1 MAGDAVRP
9 TVTVVITTYNHAHY
23 LADALASVAHQ
34 TRSPDDVIVVDDG
47 STDDPAAVVARFPG
61 VRMLR
66 QANRGLSASR
76 NAGLRNCRTDYV
88 TFLDADDRLLP
99 NGLQSGLSCAA
110 GRPDCA
116 FVYGGHRVVRD
127 DGRARSPGI
136 FHPIGDNPYL
146 ALLELDLVG
155 MHGTVLYRRACVER
169 VGGFD
174 ETLRMREDYDL
185 YLRLARCCP
194 VAGHPAIVAEYRFHD
209 QNMSADY
216 EAMLRWGLVVLDRQ
230 EASIPADDT
239 TARKALARGRANW
252 RGHYAQEMLRS
263 ARAGWRTNHD
273 LRQAVTIIAR
283 AVRWSPA
290 AVLRLVLGKI
300 ADRSSDLSLRAL
312 LRGVQR
318 LRGRPGDAARVAPIS
333 RNFGFDR
340 GTPVDRYYIE
350 SFLSKHGDD
359 IRGVVLEIGDDAYTR
374 RFGGE
379 RVERSEVLHADGS
392 NPRATIVGDLQDPA
406 CLLPGSFDCIILT
419 QTLHLVFD
427 MGAAI
432 DTLHRALKPGGV
444 LLLTVPGITQV
455 DTSGEWGGS
464 WYWSLTSLSI
474 RRLLERRFPSAEI
487 DVAVHGN
494 VFAAAAF
501 LYGLAVEELSPA
513 DLDVNDASYPVTVA
527 ARARQA

>member
-1 MAGDAVRP
+1 
-9 TVTVVITTYNHAHY
+9 VVITSYNHAHY
-23 LADALASVAHQ
+23 LADALGSVARQ
-34 TRSPDDVIVVDDG
+34 THPPDDVIVVDDG

-99 NGLQSGLSCAA
+99 NALQSGLSCAES
-110 GRPDCA
+110 RPDCA
-116 FVYGGHRVVRD
+116 FVYGGHRIVRD
-127 DGRARSPGI
+127 DGRARTPGI
-136 FHPIGDNPYL
+136 FRPIGENPYL
-146 ALLELDLVG
+146 ALLELNLIG
-155 MHGTVLYRRACVER
+155 MHATVLYRRTCIEGA
-169 VGGFD
+169 GGFD
-174 ETLRMREDYDL
+174 ETLLKCEDYDL
-185 YLRLARCCP
+185 YLRLAQCYP
-194 VAGHPAIVAEYRFHD
+194 VASHPAIVAEYRWHGL
-209 QNMSADY
+209 NMSADR
-216 EAMLRWGLVVLDRQ
+216 EGMLRWILVVLDRQ

-239 TARKALARGRANW
+239 TARRALARGRANW
-252 RGHYAQEMLRS
+252 RDHYAQEMLRS
-263 ARAGWRTNHD
+263 ARAGWRIKHD

-283 AVRWSPA
+283 AVRWSPG
-290 AVLRLVLGKI
+290 AVLRLGLKKI
-300 ADRSSDLSLRAL
+300 VDKSSDLSLRAL
-312 LRGVQR
+312 LRAVQR

-350 SFLSKHGDD
+350 SFLSEHSGD
-359 IRGVVLEIGDDAYTR
+359 IRGAVLEIGDDAYTR

-379 RVERSEVLHADGS
+379 RVERSEILHVDGS

-406 CLLPGSFDCIILT
+406 CLVPDSFDCIILT

-427 MGAAI
+427 MNAAI
-432 DTLHRALKPGGV
+432 GTLHRALKPGGV
-444 LLLTVPGITQV
+444 LFLTVPGITQI
-455 DTSGEWGGS
+455 DASGEWGGS
-464 WYWSLTSLSI
+464 WYWSLTALSV

-501 LYGLAVEELSPA
+501 LYGLAMEELSPD
-513 DLDVNDASYPVTVA
+513 DLDVKDASYPVTIA
-527 ARARQA
+527 ARARKA